1 MRINYEI
8 RYNNEGVETFSE
20 HQSDIFT
27 IYTYQSDE
35 FEKAPTL
42 LNTNA
47 ELQQEIEL
55 SNAVSE
61 GIRTI
66 QLQID
71 SFEDDD
77 ISIELITGNYRCI
90 SASSCPIEIED

>member
-27 IYTYQSDE
+27 IYTLRSDE
-35 FEKAPTL
+35 YEMAPTL

-47 ELQQEIEL
+47 ELQQEIKL
-55 SNAVSE
+55 SDAVSE

-71 SFEDDD
+71 SFDGDD
-77 ISIELITGNYRCI
+77 ISIELITDNYRCI
-90 SASSCPIEIED
+90 SASSCPIKIED